1 MKTNIFNIF
10 LQGFKMKKLLAAAA
24 LLSLFLFGCSQDIG
38 VNQPVQS
45 KATHEIIKLPAI
57 SSLSS
62 EAIVSVSETIDGTVG
77 GAVYLNQSVAGGPF
91 GQVVF
96 NGELDVPQGAYSGT
110 QNIAITFDDQTT
122 AATYT
127 PSPFYFD
134 QPVTL
139 TLELKGLDLT
149 GVDPNT
155 VDFVYIDPTG
165 QIDHVQY
172 SSIQVDL
179 ATGTLK
185 VVGAELH
192 HFSRYGFID

>member
-1 MKTNIFNIF
+1 
-10 LQGFKMKKLLAAAA
+10 MKKLLFAAA
-24 LLSLFLFGCSQDIG
+24 LVSLFMFGCSQDIG

-45 KATHEIIKLPAI
+45 KSTHEIIKLPAF

-62 EAIVSVSETIDGTVG
+62 EAVVSVSESIDGSVG
-77 GAVYLNQSVAGGPF
+77 GAVYLNQTVPGGPF

-96 NGELDVPQGAYSGT
+96 NGELDVPQGAYTGT
-110 QNIAITFDDQTT
+110 QNIAITFDDETT

-149 GVDPNT
+149 GVDPST
-155 VDFVYIDPTG
+155 VQFVYIDPAG

-172 SSIQVDL
+172 SDIQVDI

-185 VVGAELH
+185 VIGAELH